1 MVGCPRFRPV
11 TRARAGRVLRIATR
25 RSPLALRQAEIVAA
39 LLGDAAGPLVPVETA
54 GDRRREVPIGRIGG
68 KGVFVAEVRQAV
80 LDGRADVAVHSAK
93 DLPAAHVEAAAGLV
107 LAAVPERA
115 DPRDALVGRSLSAL
129 GPGATVA
136 TGSARRRAQLAW
148 LRPDLGFAELRG
160 NIGTRLGRVP
170 PGGAVVVAMA
180 AVHRLGLEAEL
191 ASQLHV
197 LEPLVMLPQ
206 VGQGALAVECREDDA
221 AARDLLAGIDHEPS
235 HRAVRAE
242 RSLLAALGGGCDAPV
257 GGLARVAGGTTLEL
271 EGLVASADGHV
282 VVRHRATGDDP
293 EALGAE
299 VAEALLDRCG
309 GRALVDPP

>member
-1 MVGCPRFRPV
+1 M

-68 KGVFVAEVRQAV
+68 QGVFVAEVRQAV

>member
-1 MVGCPRFRPV
+1 
-11 TRARAGRVLRIATR
+11 
-25 RSPLALRQAEIVAA
+25 
-39 LLGDAAGPLVPVETA
+39 
-54 GDRRREVPIGRIGG
+54 
-68 KGVFVAEVRQAV
+68 
-80 LDGRADVAVHSAK
+80 
-93 DLPAAHVEAAAGLV
+93 
-107 LAAVPERA
+107 
-115 DPRDALVGRSLSAL
+115 
-129 GPGATVA
+129 
-136 TGSARRRAQLAW
+136 
-148 LRPDLGFAELRG
+148 
-160 NIGTRLGRVP
+160 
-170 PGGAVVVAMA
+170 
-180 AVHRLGLEAEL
+180 
-191 ASQLHV
+191 
-197 LEPLVMLPQ
+197 